1 MGPAALRGSVGERR
15 HARRRGWGAGRPAA
29 WRAPATC
36 LAAHQPRAAT
46 AAGSAST
53 PAPVGDG
60 WVAAGEAAAILNC
73 GPAACS
79 GTTHPRL
86 HPSGSP
92 ITAVTMC
99 AAAVDVLPA
108 GGQRGARARGRTLVR
123 AAAASSS
130 SGCPGALTI
139 AAKSALPPRNTRAP
153 VLRGSPLS
161 ADPGRPSPVTS
172 AADADGPE
180 EPQPA
185 QHQRRRVMPPAA
197 APLSAP
203 WDEGSLLMDDPL
215 ASRAMLPAG
224 CSIRMQ
230 GRHQHQMAAE
240 GQTAAAAAAGGS
252 TSSLAASGPRMQAGV
267 CVPPAS
273 CLPQLLAPSG
283 ELRAVVKRAACPGSM
298 PTASKQT
305 TDDREVG
312 SGAASAT
319 QFFRD
324 EEPPAG
330 GTEALVPPAARS
342 QASVRCTIFA
352 QKLQT
357 QVLVSRRESISTKGM
372 AVADESR

>member
-240 GQTAAAAAAGGS
+240 GQTAGSDAATAAAAACRVLPPTTLPSPTQVGRQP
-252 TSSLAASGPRMQAGV
+252 SSKQRP
-267 CVPPAS
+267 
-273 CLPQLLAPSG
+273 
-283 ELRAVVKRAACPGSM
+283 
-298 PTASKQT
+298 ASKQAA
-305 TDDREVG
+305 
-312 SGAASAT
+312 GACLIHKGGPLGGIHGGGQA
-319 QFFRD
+319 Q
-324 EEPPAG
+324 AG
-330 GTEALVPPAARS
+330 GE
-342 QASVRCTIFA
+342 
-352 QKLQT
+352 
-357 QVLVSRRESISTKGM
+357 SRRLAHRQLRGVHVRLLHIPACRGDCEWVMGWVG
-372 AVADESR
+372 AGRRQCG